1 MIPFLSTTINRLGP
15 LTISLSILISCSC
28 FFCFSLSAL
37 LGLSFQQAVS
47 MLRPLLAFMR
57 LCILAKTSSL
67 GDLCDIHSTTLLVT
81 FSSSLLG
88 TQQRPGV
95 SDSLAD
101 TCSMVQWLRTV
112 ALASDKPGFKY
123 QLCDLLNLSFLI
135 YKVVKIIDST
145 SWG

>member
-15 LTISLSILISCSC
+15 LTISLSVLISCSC

-37 LGLSFQQAVS
+37 LGLNFQQAVS
-47 MLRPLLAFMR
+47 MLSPLLAFMR

-101 TCSMVQWLRTV
+101 TCSMYMYQQEIHVVKVQWLRTV
-112 ALASDKPGFKY
+112 ALASDKPRFKY
-123 QLCDLLNLSFLI
+123 PSSVI
-135 YKVVKIIDST
+135 Y
-145 SWG
+145 